1 MQPAAVLGQPLT
13 LKNGSTLPNRI
24 AKSALSETLGS
35 ASLRVTPR
43 LITLYKHWAAG
54 GSGLLVTGNVMIDRR
69 HIGEPNNV
77 VLEDDRDMDLLR
89 QWARAGQSAGGQ
101 IWMQLNHPGKQAPV
115 VINSA
120 PIAPSALPLK
130 PELKRFFAVPRAMT
144 EDDIQDVILRF
155 ARAAALAQQ
164 AGFDGV
170 QIHAAHGYLISQFL
184 SPLHNKR
191 DDQWGGDISNRMRLV
206 LEVYRA
212 MRAATGPGFNIGIK
226 MNSAD
231 FQRGGFDEGD
241 ATTVAKALAAE
252 GIDLIEISGGSYET
266 PALVTGNTGKVK
278 DSTRQREA
286 YFLEFAE
293 TLRKEVTVP
302 LMVTG
307 GFRSASGMA
316 EAVTSG
322 ACDMIG
328 LGRPL
333 CVEPDLPQRLL
344 AGEDVHSIV
353 RPIRTGVKA
362 IDKLALM
369 EVAWYE
375 RQIHRMSKGKNPRR
389 QDQGFWSLLDVMLL
403 VSYRGLFNRIG
414 KLRA

>member
-1 MQPAAVLGQPLT
+1 M
-13 LKNGSTLPNRI
+13 
-24 AKSALSETLGS
+24 
-35 ASLRVTPR
+35 
-43 LITLYKHWAAG
+43 
-54 GSGLLVTGNVMIDRR
+54 
-69 HIGEPNNV
+69 
-77 VLEDDRDMDLLR
+77 
-89 QWARAGQSAGGQ
+89 
-101 IWMQLNHPGKQAPV
+101 
-115 VINSA
+115 
-120 PIAPSALPLK
+120 
-130 PELKRFFAVPRAMT
+130 
-144 EDDIQDVILRF
+144 
-155 ARAAALAQQ
+155 
-164 AGFDGV
+164 
-170 QIHAAHGYLISQFL
+170 
-184 SPLHNKR
+184 
-191 DDQWGGDISNRMRLV
+191 
-206 LEVYRA
+206 
-212 MRAATGPGFNIGIK
+212 
-226 MNSAD
+226 
-231 FQRGGFDEGD
+231 
-241 ATTVAKALAAE
+241 
-252 GIDLIEISGGSYET
+252 
-266 PALVTGNTGKVK
+266 
-278 DSTRQREA
+278 
-286 YFLEFAE
+286 
-293 TLRKEVTVP
+293 P

>member
-1 MQPAAVLGQPLT
+1 
-13 LKNGSTLPNRI
+13 
-24 AKSALSETLGS
+24 
-35 ASLRVTPR
+35 
-43 LITLYKHWAAG
+43 
-54 GSGLLVTGNVMIDRR
+54 
-69 HIGEPNNV
+69 
-77 VLEDDRDMDLLR
+77 
-89 QWARAGQSAGGQ
+89 
-101 IWMQLNHPGKQAPV
+101 MQLNHPGKQAPV

-252 GIDLIEISGGSYET
+252 GIDPIEISGGSYET

-369 EVAWYE
+369 EV
-375 RQIHRMSKGKNPRR
+375 GP
-389 QDQGFWSLLDVMLL
+389 LC
-403 VSYRGLFNRIG
+403 LFICC
-414 KLRA
+414 A

>member
-184 SPLHNKR
+184 SPLHNQR

-212 MRAATGPGFNIGIK
+212 MRAANQCRSFVGAAGDFDQVDAFRGQCFGYCGGVTFIKTTALKIG
-226 MNSAD
+226 
-231 FQRGGFDEGD
+231 
-241 ATTVAKALAAE
+241 
-252 GIDLIEISGGSYET
+252 
-266 PALVTGNTGKVK
+266 
-278 DSTRQREA
+278 
-286 YFLEFAE
+286 
-293 TLRKEVTVP
+293 
-302 LMVTG
+302 
-307 GFRSASGMA
+307 
-316 EAVTSG
+316 
-322 ACDMIG
+322 
-328 LGRPL
+328 
-333 CVEPDLPQRLL
+333 
-344 AGEDVHSIV
+344 
-353 RPIRTGVKA
+353 
-362 IDKLALM
+362 
-369 EVAWYE
+369 
-375 RQIHRMSKGKNPRR
+375 
-389 QDQGFWSLLDVMLL
+389 
-403 VSYRGLFNRIG
+403 
-414 KLRA
+414 